1 LFQHKTVILSEQH
14 HAEPEMSKSVPEKSA
29 LIIGASRG
37 LGLGLTK
44 ELLARGWHVTA
55 TVRTAGKDMGLEA
68 FHGQVSLDTLD
79 INNTRSVE
87 AFVARV
93 KSEKF
98 DVVFINA
105 GIGGPEEKTAET
117 VTEEEMTHLFMSNAI
132 SPVRLAYKLLP
143 TVKPGIGILAFMTSI
158 LGSVATDSGGFAM
171 LYSASKA
178 ALNKLT
184 RGFVAGMKA
193 DITVLSMHPGWVKT
207 DMGGA
212 GADIDVATSVK
223 GMADVLEAKAG
234 SGKHE
239 YLDYRGKTIPW

>member
-1 LFQHKTVILSEQH
+1 MPKT
-14 HAEPEMSKSVPEKSA
+14 EKSA

-44 ELLARGWHVTA
+44 ELLHRGWHVTA
-55 TVRTAGKDMGLEA
+55 TVRTAGKDMGLEE

-79 INNTRSVE
+79 INNLRSVE

-93 KSEKF
+93 KSQIF

-105 GIGGPEEKTAET
+105 GIGGPEGKTAET
-117 VTEEEMTHLFMSNAI
+117 VTEEEMTHLFMTNAI

-143 TVKPGIGILAFMTSI
+143 NVKPGTGILAFMTSI
-158 LGSVATDSGGFAM
+158 LGSVSLGTRGYAP
-171 LYSASKA
+171 LYSASKS
-178 ALNKLT
+178 ALNQLT
-184 RGFVAGMKA
+184 RAFTAGLKE
-193 DITVLSMHPGWVKT
+193 DITILSMHPGWVKT

-212 GADIDVATSVK
+212 NADIDVPTSVK
-223 GMADVLEAKAG
+223 GMADVLEVKAG

-239 YLDYRGKTIPW
+239 YLDYRGQTIPW

>member
-1 LFQHKTVILSEQH
+1 M
-14 HAEPEMSKSVPEKSA
+14 PKSGPEKSA

-37 LGLGLTK
+37 LGLGFTK
-44 ELLARGWHVTA
+44 ELLHRGWHVTA
-55 TVRTAGKDMGLEA
+55 TVRTAGKDMGLEE

-79 INNTRSVE
+79 INSPRAVE

-93 KSEKF
+93 KSQIF

-105 GIGGPEEKTAET
+105 GIGGPEGKTAET
-117 VTEEEMTHLFMSNAI
+117 VTEEEMTHLFMTNAI

-143 TVKPGIGILAFMTSI
+143 TVKPGTGILAFMTSI
-158 LGSVATDSGGFAM
+158 LGSVTLGSRGFAP
-171 LYSASKA
+171 LYSASKS
-178 ALNKLT
+178 ALNQLT
-184 RGFVAGMKA
+184 RAFATELKE
-193 DITVLSMHPGWVKT
+193 DITILSMHPGWVKT
-207 DMGGA
+207 DMGGP

-239 YLDYRGKTIPW
+239 YLDYRGQTIPW

>member
-1 LFQHKTVILSEQH
+1 MPP
-14 HAEPEMSKSVPEKSA
+14 ADKSA

-44 ELLARGWHVTA
+44 ELLHRGWHVTA
-55 TVRTAGKDMGLEA
+55 TVRTASKDMGLEE
-68 FHGQVSLDTLD
+68 FHSQVTLDTVD
-79 INNTRSVE
+79 INNRRSVD
-87 AFVARV
+87 AFVERV
-93 KSEKF
+93 KSHSY

-105 GIGGPEEKTAET
+105 GIGGPEGKTAET
-117 VTEEEMTHLFMSNAI
+117 VTEEEMTHLFMTNAI
-132 SPVRLAYKLLP
+132 SPVRLGYKLLP
-143 TVKPGIGILAFMTSI
+143 TVKPGTGILAFMTSI
-158 LGSVATDSGGFAM
+158 LGSVATDSGVFAPI
-171 LYSASKA
+171 YSASKA

-193 DITVLSMHPGWVKT
+193 DITVLSLHPGWVKT
-207 DMGGA
+207 DMGGD

-223 GMADVLEAKAG
+223 GLADVLEAKAG

>member
-1 LFQHKTVILSEQH
+1 
-14 HAEPEMSKSVPEKSA
+14 MSKASPEKSA

-44 ELLARGWHVTA
+44 ELLHRGWHVTA
-55 TVRTAGKDMGLEA
+55 TVRTAGRDMGLEE
-68 FHGQVSLDTLD
+68 FHAQVSLDTLD
-79 INNTRSVE
+79 INSTRSVE

-93 KSEKF
+93 SSRVF

-105 GIGGPEEKTAET
+105 GIGGPENKTAET

-143 TVKPGIGILAFMTSI
+143 TVKPGTGILAFMTSI
-158 LGSVATDSGGFAM
+158 LGSVTLGSQGFAP
-171 LYSASKA
+171 LYSASKS
-178 ALNKLT
+178 ALNQLT
-184 RGFVAGMKA
+184 RAFAAGLKE
-193 DITVLSMHPGWVKT
+193 DITILSMHPGWVKT

-234 SGKHE
+234 SGGHE

>member
-1 LFQHKTVILSEQH
+1 MPK
-14 HAEPEMSKSVPEKSA
+14 AGPEKSA

-44 ELLARGWHVTA
+44 ELLHRGWHVTA
-55 TVRTAGKDMGLEA
+55 TVRTAGRGLGLEE
-68 FHGQVSLDTLD
+68 FHAQVTLDTLD
-79 INNTRSVE
+79 INNTASVE

-93 KSEKF
+93 RSQVF

-105 GIGGPEEKTAET
+105 GIGGPENKNAET
-117 VTEEEMTHLFMSNAI
+117 VSEEEMTHLFMTNAI

-143 TVKPGIGILAFMTSI
+143 TVKPSTGILAFMTSI
-158 LGSVATDSGGFAM
+158 LGSVAADSGTYAG

-184 RGFVAGMKA
+184 RGFVAGLKEE
-193 DITVLSMHPGWVKT
+193 ITVLSMHPGWVKT

-212 GADIDVATSVK
+212 GADIDVPTSVK

-234 SGKHE
+234 SLKHE